1 MAAALT
7 AEQEQHAI
15 ALFTALSISRPVSG
29 VILHS
34 SYSKAES
41 VMDVWKTPGRL
52 LGKSATKNFI
62 DVVNRLR
69 RRRAAGP
76 VSWGTAVKFLAAR
89 KFDIS
94 RAVGLY
100 EQHEATRH
108 REGLVSFDPGV
119 EPLKSEL
126 DTGKFTILPTRDA
139 TGAAIAVFTAR
150 MHCPQVSSHQTTL
163 QGVVYQL
170 DVALESVDTQRSGLV
185 FIYDMSDSKYSSFDY
200 DLSQKILTLLKAG
213 PALTGPATLKCELS
227 LKVNVSTI
235 LVAALH

>member
-1 MAAALT
+1 MCVNRRDDSWISQCKLRDVRRCATIPYVLPGMTILT
-7 AEQEQHAI
+7 VASLRAEN
-15 ALFTALSISRPVSG
+15 P
-29 VILHS
+29 
-34 SYSKAES
+34 
-41 VMDVWKTPGRL
+41 
-52 LGKSATKNFI
+52 ATKNFI

-200 DLSQKILTLLKAG
+200 DLSQKILTLLK
-213 PALTGPATLKCELS
+213 
-227 LKVNVSTI
+227 VR
-235 LVAALH
+235 LHRLLMITD